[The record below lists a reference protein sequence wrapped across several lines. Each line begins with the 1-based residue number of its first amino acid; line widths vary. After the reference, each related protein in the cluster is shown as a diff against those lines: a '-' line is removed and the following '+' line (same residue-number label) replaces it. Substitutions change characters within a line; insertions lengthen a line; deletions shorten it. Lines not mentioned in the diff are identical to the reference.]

1 MKAANLEVGFVIR
14 YDNKP
19 WRVRDRAIS
28 TARGD
33 GCVILAELHD
43 SNFDVFVGYL
53 VALVFDRFDEEV
65 WVYHFASSPH
75 PTDWAIPKGTDWDAY
90 ADCPRAPCHAPTG
103 SPCVQKRH
111 ERERP
116 HIERIRLSSYSA
128 KVA

>member
-14 YDNKP
+14 YDDKP

-43 SNFDVFVGYL
+43 SNFDVFVGYP
-53 VALVFDRFDEEV
+53 VALVFDRFDDEV

-75 PTDWAIPKGTDWDAY
+75 PSDWATPQETDWAALAT
-90 ADCPRAPCHAPTG
+90 CPRCHAPIG
-103 SPCVQKRH
+103 GPCTAKGQNRS
-111 ERERP
+111 RP
-116 HIERIRLSSYSA
+116 HIERVSLDRT
-128 KVA
+128 VA